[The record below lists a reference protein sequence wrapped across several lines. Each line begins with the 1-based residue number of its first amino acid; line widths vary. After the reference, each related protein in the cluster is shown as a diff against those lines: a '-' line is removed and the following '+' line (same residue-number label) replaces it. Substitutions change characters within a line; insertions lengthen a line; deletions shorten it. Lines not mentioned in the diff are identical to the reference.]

1 MYREL
6 TLCSLI
12 VTATAF
18 SIYETST
25 ASSHLSSRGWVC
37 GDETYPSSWICDG
50 HNQCDDDSDEG
61 KEPHQGCNLFPDS
74 GCASFGGRR
83 HYKCRRSGECF
94 PDQRDADV
102 CDAGFVTQLPS
113 RDCSHEDSG
122 EAGWRCDDGR
132 CVTSDHVCDGVLHC
146 DDGSD
151 EGLEEH
157 QVDTAFSQ
165 LNAHFRLI
173 LCVGIGR
180 DATSSLGRWGTAP
193 PGSEASTDP
202 AVSLQEWRTGTPSA
216 LWSTSQPPETR
227 RSVGGVLIIL
237 LASGDAMMVGA
248 STALWSGTASRT
260 AETAQM
266 R

>member
-1 MYREL
+1 MITSDNIDTTILLLLCCNPMYREL

-94 PDQRDADV
+94 PDQRDAAV

-113 RDCSHEDSG
+113 RDCRHEDSG

-132 CVTSDHVCDGVLHC
+132 CVTSDHVCDGVHHC

-157 QVDTAFSQ
+157 QVNTAFS
-165 LNAHFRLI
+165 H
-173 LCVGIGR
+173 VY
-180 DATSSLGRWGTAP
+180 T
-193 PGSEASTDP
+193 
-202 AVSLQEWRTGTPSA
+202 
-216 LWSTSQPPETR
+216 
-227 RSVGGVLIIL
+227 
-237 LASGDAMMVGA
+237 
-248 STALWSGTASRT
+248 
-260 AETAQM
+260 
-266 R
+266 